1 MKSMPRLVRI
11 GDFRID
17 NQRAISKGEGT
28 EVLVSLEELEVE
40 EPLGMETQ
48 LEEVALTATSMEA
61 VVNSSSLGGVEGPTA
76 PR

>member
-17 NQRAISKGEGT
+17 TQRAISKGEGT

-48 LEEVALTATSMEA
+48 IEEVVLTATSMAA